1 MSEWEIAME
10 DKIKITSLEKM
21 TDTKFLNL
29 YRILFDV
36 NGNEVDYY
44 VVSRRNMADLKAT
57 TSERRADVV
66 RIAPYVKMGGTTFAV
81 VTKEYRFPI
90 ADYVYSTPAGNI
102 DSGETPEQA
111 AERELLEEVGAK
123 VKQLVKIDDAS
134 YSSVGMSD
142 ETVVCFAAEVE
153 TFEGAR
159 LEASEFITYELVPMD
174 KLMEFTNEKV
184 FDLQARLILKT
195 LAYEWK
201 LKKYNE
207 NELEL

>member
-1 MSEWEIAME
+1 ME
-10 DKIKITSLEKM
+10 NKIKITNLEKM
-21 TDTKFLNL
+21 TDTEFLNL

-36 NGNEVDYY
+36 DGNEVNYY
-44 VVSRRNMADLKAT
+44 VASRRNINDLRAT

-66 RIAPYVKMGGTTFAV
+66 RIAPYVKMDGTTFAV

-102 DSGETPEQA
+102 DFGETPEQA
-111 AERELLEEVGAK
+111 AARELLEEIGAK
-123 VKQLVKIDDAS
+123 AKQLVKIDDAS

-153 TFEGAR
+153 TFESAH
-159 LEASEFITYELVPMD
+159 LEASEFITYKLVPMD
-174 KLMEFTNEKV
+174 ELMEFTNQNV
-184 FDLQARLILKT
+184 FDLQARLTLKT

-201 LKKYNE
+201 LKKHNE